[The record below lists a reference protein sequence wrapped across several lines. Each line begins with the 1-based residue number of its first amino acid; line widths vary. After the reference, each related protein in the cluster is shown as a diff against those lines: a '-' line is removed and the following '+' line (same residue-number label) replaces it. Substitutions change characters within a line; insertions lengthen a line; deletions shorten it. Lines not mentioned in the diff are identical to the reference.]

1 MDKIGPG
8 GVTPFPIQT
17 KPNLFTPLRNE
28 ELLERRGESALW
40 FRLSPCPCPQS
51 ERVPDCKFCLDGEIR
66 TFQEDLE
73 IEEEIAW
80 KVDGNKLFTRYGP
93 ISEVNKLTF
102 FYRGQN
108 KNITVKNIYPD
119 YIEIAEQLEYYHQVQ
134 IDYKVKLVE
143 SIQIEFQGNNEFEV
157 FPLLGGN
164 KYLIGIEELYK
175 VNPDGST
182 SNFSYRSYTLNSI
195 FFSERTTGT
204 FRGKFKVINPV
215 KVAYKTF
222 SLEKRKGLPS
232 SLIELPDGE
241 VMAVMGSGYKMG
253 EGDIITF
260 LKSTHR
266 HSQFIEF
273 KTGDIDKLPYSPI
286 ATIDT
291 VVAKDKN
298 GLQNYKLGKDFVIFG
313 DNRVLWISDKPRSG
327 YTIIYDYHPS
337 FRVTGFMEG
346 GSGEDRS
353 KPRQFKMKAIPS
365 FNGRS

>member
-73 IEEEIAW
+73 VVEEIAW
-80 KVDGNKLFTRYGP
+80 KVDGNRLYTRYGP
-93 ISEVNKLTF
+93 ISSVDKLTF
-102 FYRGQN
+102 FHRGEER
-108 KNITVKNIYPD
+108 KLTPLRIESE
-119 YIEIAEQLEYYHQVQ
+119 YIEVAEQLEYYHQVQ

-143 SIQIEFQGNNEFEV
+143 TIQVEFRGNNEFEV
-157 FPLLGGN
+157 FPLQGQS
-164 KYLIGIEELYK
+164 KYLIGIEELYRL
-175 VNPDGST
+175 
-182 SNFSYRSYTLNSI
+182 SNAESVPVKWMSHTLNSI
-195 FFSERTTGT
+195 FFKDRTTAT
-204 FRGKFKVINPV
+204 YRGKIRVINPV

-222 SLEKRKGLPS
+222 SLDKRKGLPS

-241 VMAVMGSGYKMG
+241 VMAVMGSGYRMG
-253 EGDIITF
+253 EGDIITL
-260 LKSTHR
+260 LKSTNR
-266 HSQFIEF
+266 HSQFVEF
-273 KTGDIDKLPYSPI
+273 KTGDVDRLPYSPI
-286 ATIDT
+286 ASIDT
-291 VVAKDKN
+291 VLAKDGN
-298 GLQNYKLGKDFVIFG
+298 GLRTYKLGEDFVIFG
-313 DNRVLWISDKPRSG
+313 DNRLRWISDKPRSG

-346 GSGEDRS
+346 GSGEDRA

-365 FNGRS
+365 FNGRT